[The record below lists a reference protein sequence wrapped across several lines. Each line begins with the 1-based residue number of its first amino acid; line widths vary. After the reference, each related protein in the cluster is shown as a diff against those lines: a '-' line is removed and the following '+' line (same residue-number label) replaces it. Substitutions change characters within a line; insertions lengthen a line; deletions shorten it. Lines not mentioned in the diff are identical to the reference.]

1 MGPVLVVTQNRMGTF
16 ASNNFLNTLLD
27 LIVKKLGEIAIF
39 VKMDK
44 IGSNRAKV
52 FNEIVRKSV
61 C

>member
-27 LIVKKLGEIAIF
+27 LIVKKLGKIAIF

-44 IGSNRAKV
+44 IGSNRAIV